1 MTYKIAIADDHHIF
15 RAGLRSLIE
24 KDPSFKVMVEA
35 SDGEQ
40 LLDKLKTHK
49 CDLALLDISMP
60 NLDGLSTLR
69 EIKKRSPKLKVLV
82 LTMQKDQEHFKRA
95 MENGASGYM
104 LKDDAYEQLILGI
117 KIILKDKKFISPAI
131 AGIMTDNYVR
141 SLDAAETS
149 SVDVLTK
156 RELQILKMIASGM
169 ANKNIATRLKLS
181 TRTVETHRANLSRKL
196 GARNTASLVKY
207 ALSKGLI

>member
-15 RAGLRSLIE
+15 RAGLKSLID
-24 KDPSFKVMVEA
+24 KDPLFKVVIEA

-40 LLDKLKTHK
+40 LLEKLKHQK

-60 NLDGLSTLR
+60 NRDGLSTLL
-69 EIKKRSPKLKVLV
+69 EIKKRFPKLKVMV
-82 LTMQKDQEHFKRA
+82 LTMQKDQEHFKHA
-95 MENGASGYM
+95 MKNGASGYM

-117 KIILKDKKFISPAI
+117 KIVLKEKQFISPAI
-131 AGIMTDNYVR
+131 ANVMTDYYVR
-141 SLDAAETS
+141 SLDAAES
-149 SVDVLTK
+149 SSLDLLTK

-207 ALSKGLI
+207 ALSKGLV